1 MEPLASIDWNNVFQQ
16 PIPVF
21 MLAAI
26 VALAYIIAGT
36 IRKIV
41 AATELTRLKQ
51 MMVERGYS
59 PEDIVRVVSAGEQ
72 PGRKPQVHAAVLRGT
87 PAAAVQCCSEDACC

>member
-1 MEPLASIDWNNVFQQ
+1 METLAIIDWNNVFQQ

-26 VALAYIIAGT
+26 VALAYIIAST

-41 AATELTRLKQ
+41 AATELTGLKR

-59 PEDIVRVVSAGEQ
+59 PEDIVRVVSAAEQ
-72 PGRKPQVHAAVLRGT
+72 SGRKPQIHAAVLRGT
-87 PAAAVQCCSEDACC
+87 PASAGQCCSEEACC

>member
-1 MEPLASIDWNNVFQQ
+1 MELLASIDWNNVFQQ

-26 VALAYIIAGT
+26 VALAYIIAST
-36 IRKIV
+36 IRKITV
-41 AATELTRLKQ
+41 ATELIRLKQ

-59 PEDIVRVVSAGEQ
+59 PEDILRVVQVGEQ
-72 PGRKPQVHAAVLRGT
+72 PGRKPQVHAAVLRT
-87 PAAAVQCCSEDACC
+87 KAAAGQCCSEDACC